1 MPKGKEEHDSQ
12 SRSKARPSSRL
23 DASATQP
30 TACENEA
37 ALVPVELPLVGV
49 AQVVLYVVPSP
60 LTVAESPSA
69 VYVLTELI
77 LKEEVLKLFLGARKD
92 RKTSLDGKE
101 AEWRK
106 GECTDP

>member
-23 DASATQP
+23 DASAIQP

-77 LKEEVLKLFLGARKD
+77 LKEEVLKLFLGARQE
-92 RKTSLDGKE
+92 RETSLDGKE
-101 AEWRK
+101 AERRK
-106 GECTDP
+106 GERTDP